1 MSAERDELACVV
13 EIPNWL
19 TATWRCAPGHLMI

>member
-19 TATWRCAPGHLMI
+19 DGQLRRAPGHLMI